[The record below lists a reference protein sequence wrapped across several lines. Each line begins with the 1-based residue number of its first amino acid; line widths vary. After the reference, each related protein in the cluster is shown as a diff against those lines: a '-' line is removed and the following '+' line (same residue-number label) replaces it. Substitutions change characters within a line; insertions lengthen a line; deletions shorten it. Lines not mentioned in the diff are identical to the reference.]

1 MREIKEK
8 DIVLARHIKEE
19 DCIEGLNF
27 FSQDEEFI
35 QVGTWG
41 YNKGKKL
48 LAHIHNE
55 VERKVYWT
63 QEVLFIK
70 KGSIK
75 VRIYDTKAQFLEE
88 FIAQAGDILVML
100 KGGHGYDILEDG
112 TKVVEIKNGPYV
124 GADLDRRRIECAII
138 HL

>member
-75 VRIYDTKAQFLEE
+75 VRVYNTNAQFLEE
-88 FIAQAGDILVML
+88 FIAQAGDILIML
-100 KGGHGYDILEDG
+100 RGGHGYDILEDG

-124 GADLDRRRIECAII
+124 GADLDRRRIESE
-138 HL
+138 